1 MSESTRTINM
11 GAKGPGKKDAGEYL
25 KNIMD
30 QITKLNDSFIFY
42 FLLVI
47 IIIISILSLIYY
59 LIKKSYISRTCSSLD
74 SLYSEKNSFIKN
86 LNASDPNS
94 EYKLRDY
101 YIKTAYNCCSL
112 GSFKN
117 SFVSICIFKDLVRQG
132 IRGFDFEIYS
142 INDEPVVATS
152 IEDENY
158 YVKETYNYVPFSQVM
173 EIITNSSYSP
183 NPRDPIIFHFRFKST
198 NISMYQNLAN
208 LFKKYDNFF
217 LGPKYSFENGLKNL
231 GELPIVELFGK
242 IVIIVDKSNP
252 AFMDSKDF
260 YEYVN
265 MTSNSVFMRALRY
278 YDVKNTPDL
287 NELIE
292 YNKRFMTIAMPDK
305 GADPPNPNPIV
316 AREMGCQ
323 MIAMVYSKF
332 DTNLQLDAVFF
343 NKNGSAFDLKPE
355 RLRYKPVYVDDP
367 VPQNPALSYE
377 TRTIAADYYKFDI

>member
-1 MSESTRTINM
+1 MSESATNIIA
-11 GAKGPGKKDAGEYL
+11 GAKPMKESGNFVNNLME
-25 KNIMD
+25 
-30 QITKLNDSFIFY
+30 QISKLNDTFIFY

-47 IIIISILSLIYY
+47 IIVISILSLIYY

-74 SLYSEKNSFIKN
+74 RLYSDKNSFIQN
-86 LNASDPNS
+86 INTSDPNS
-94 EYKLRDY
+94 QYALRDY

-142 INDEPVVATS
+142 INDQPVIATS
-152 IEDENY
+152 IEYDNY
-158 YVKETYNYVPFSQVM
+158 HVKETYNYVPFSQVM
-173 EIITNSSYSP
+173 EVITNSSYAP
-183 NPRDPIIFHFRFKST
+183 NPRDPVVFHFRFKSS
-198 NISMYQNLAN
+198 NITMYQNLAN

-217 LGPKYSFENGLKNL
+217 LGPNYSFENGLKNL
-231 GELPIVELFGK
+231 GEVPIVELFGK

-252 AFMDSKDF
+252 TFMDSKDF

-265 MTSNSVFMRALRY
+265 MTSNSVFMRAIRY
-278 YDVKNTPDL
+278 YDVKNTPDI

-292 YNKRFMTIAMPDK
+292 FNKRFMSIAMPDK

-323 MIAMVYSKF
+323 MIAMIYSKF
-332 DTNLQLDAVFF
+332 DTSLVLDTDFF
-343 NKNGSAFDLKPE
+343 NKNGGAFELKPE
-355 RLRYKPVYVDDP
+355 RLRYKVIYIDDP
-367 VPQNPALSYE
+367 VPQNPTLSYA
-377 TRTIAADYYKFDI
+377 TRNIASDYYNFDI